1 MTPETPNQPDAA
13 PAGTK
18 NLSTAMLLALFLGPF
33 GAHRFYMDRKGSAA
47 MMLMLAVTVVGLL
60 VTAIWLIIDLPR
72 IPAMIRQHNALLDRR
87 RDIENRSRSHGFPML
102 S

>member
-1 MTPETPNQPDAA
+1 MPEIPEQPDTP

-33 GAHRFYMDRKGSAA
+33 GAHRFYLGRKGSAA
-47 MMLMLAVTVVGLL
+47 MMLMLAVTIVGLL
-60 VTAIWLIIDLPR
+60 VTLVWLIIDLPR
-72 IPAMIRQHNALLDRR
+72 IPAMIRRHNTLLDRR
-87 RDIENRSRSHGFPML
+87 RDIEDRSRSHGFPML